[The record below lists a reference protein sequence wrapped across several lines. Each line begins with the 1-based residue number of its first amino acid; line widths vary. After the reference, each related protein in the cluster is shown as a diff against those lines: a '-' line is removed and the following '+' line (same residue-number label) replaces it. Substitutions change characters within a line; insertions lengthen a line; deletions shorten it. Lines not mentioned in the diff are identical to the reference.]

1 MLRDR
6 DTAREKLV
14 QTLEDRSRKQTE
26 QLDRDISQNSQSVQ
40 DCKRLQTENDQLKQ
54 DMSWLANQAK
64 QNKLQTDKA
73 ICDLQAYTQILRGM
87 EKKLAETET

>member
-1 MLRDR
+1 MYEIQMLRDR

-64 QNKLQTDKA
+64 QNKL
-73 ICDLQAYTQILRGM
+73 
-87 EKKLAETET
+87 

>member
-14 QTLEDRSRKQTE
+14 QTLEDRSRRQTE

-40 DCKRLQTENDQLKQ
+40 DCQRLQTEN
-54 DMSWLANQAK
+54 
-64 QNKLQTDKA
+64 
-73 ICDLQAYTQILRGM
+73 
-87 EKKLAETET
+87 E